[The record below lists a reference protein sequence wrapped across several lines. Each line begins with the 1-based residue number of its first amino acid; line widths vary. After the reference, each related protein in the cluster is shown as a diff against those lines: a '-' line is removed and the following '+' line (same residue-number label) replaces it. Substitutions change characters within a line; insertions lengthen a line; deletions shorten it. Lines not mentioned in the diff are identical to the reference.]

1 MKMLKT
7 RKYNTL
13 TPNNVVNLF
22 LLYKLDLWPSDLN
35 TGFTLGGC
43 MFWGVWGVVAMLLDS
58 IPVDIILYLTVE

>member
-1 MKMLKT
+1 MLKT

-35 TGFTLGGC
+35 TGFTLGDC
-43 MFWGVWGVVAMLLDS
+43 MF
-58 IPVDIILYLTVE
+58 